1 MRSGGIP
8 QRARPAFSPRHY
20 SSSNDPLSQ
29 RASPRAN
36 KRSAITAT
44 KPEACRLRSHVRD
57 LHPIP
62 LFSRTRSA
70 CPGLPGSRSCHK
82 SGVLNFRMYQHRQ
95 NAGELPYRPALR
107 RSLSCFACSRLAFFR
122 SALVRLSS
130 WRWASNSFWKRSVF
144 VRAGWTRRTAC
155 SAGTPL
161 AHRAFAHPRKRSS
174 MRSPPITSV
183 RPGICPS
190 SARHWRR

>member
-1 MRSGGIP
+1 MFFRRRAIEKSSDKDRCFCAHQTDPREAHAPLRFFACVGLLTDAFRGYP

-44 KPEACRLRSHVRD
+44 KPKACRLRSHVRD

-82 SGVLNFRMYQHRQ
+82 SCVLNFRMYQHRQ
-95 NAGELPYRPALR
+95 NAGELLYCPALR
-107 RSLSCFACSRLAFFR
+107 RSLRFAWALRIRHLICLRR
-122 SALVRLSS
+122 S
-130 WRWASNSFWKRSVF
+130 W
-144 VRAGWTRRTAC
+144 
-155 SAGTPL
+155 
-161 AHRAFAHPRKRSS
+161 
-174 MRSPPITSV
+174 
-183 RPGICPS
+183 
-190 SARHWRR
+190 

>member
-1 MRSGGIP
+1 MRRAKARWVRVFPPAGNEKSSDKDRCFCAHRPDPREAHAPLRSFARVGLLTDAFRGHP

-44 KPEACRLRSHVRD
+44 KPKACRLRSHVRD

-82 SGVLNFRMYQHRQ
+82 SCVFDCDIRCISTGR
-95 NAGELPYRPALR
+95 APG
-107 RSLSCFACSRLAFFR
+107 SC
-122 SALVRLSS
+122 
-130 WRWASNSFWKRSVF
+130 
-144 VRAGWTRRTAC
+144 
-155 SAGTPL
+155 
-161 AHRAFAHPRKRSS
+161 
-174 MRSPPITSV
+174 PIV
-183 RPGICPS
+183 RPCAGACPAS
-190 SARHWRR
+190 PVPDWPFSARP

>member
-44 KPEACRLRSHVRD
+44 KPKACRLRSHVRD

-82 SGVLNFRMYQHRQ
+82 SCVFDCDIRCISTGRAPGSCPIVRSC
-95 NAGELPYRPALR
+95 AGACPASPVPDWPFSARPW
-107 RSLSCFACSRLAFFR
+107 SACP
-122 SALVRLSS
+122 
-130 WRWASNSFWKRSVF
+130 
-144 VRAGWTRRTAC
+144 AGARPQIP
-155 SAGTPL
+155 SG
-161 AHRAFAHPRKRSS
+161 KGRSS
-174 MRSPPITSV
+174 SGWGGRAAQPAPPGRRWRTGRSPS
-183 RPGICPS
+183 PG
-190 SARHWRR
+190 SAAR

>member
-1 MRSGGIP
+1 MFSRRQAMKKAATKIAAFVHVGQTPEERTLPCGFFARVGLLTDAFRGYP

-44 KPEACRLRSHVRD
+44 KPKACRLRSHVRD

-82 SGVLNFRMYQHRQ
+82 SCVLNFRMYQHRQ
-95 NAGELPYRPALR
+95 SAGKLLYRPALR

-144 VRAGWTRRTAC
+144 V
-155 SAGTPL
+155 SAG
-161 AHRAFAHPRKRSS
+161 
-174 MRSPPITSV
+174 
-183 RPGICPS
+183 
-190 SARHWRR
+190 